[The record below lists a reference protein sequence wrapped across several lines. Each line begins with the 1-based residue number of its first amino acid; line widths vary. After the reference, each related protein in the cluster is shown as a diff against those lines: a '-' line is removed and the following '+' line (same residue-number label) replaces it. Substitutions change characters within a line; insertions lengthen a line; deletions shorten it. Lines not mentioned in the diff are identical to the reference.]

1 MAGNRI
7 TFNKGILLSIE
18 PLQDKRQTFYDTK
31 TPKLA
36 LQVTPSGAKSF
47 YVVKRAGVA
56 NKPTWF
62 RLGSFPEMTVEQ
74 ARAKADQ
81 AIGEIASG
89 KNPAQIRREERA
101 SAQQGNAPAIEA
113 WERYIAIRSPEWSES
128 HALDHQKV
136 CTEGGVKR
144 LRGKR
149 QGESD
154 LTQQGILRPLLL
166 QPLSNITADRVAVWL
181 DKERAIRP
189 THTRLA
195 FGILRAF
202 LNWAASTPDYRDTVQ
217 ADACTDSEVKRKV
230 PSKGHKTDVLQREML
245 KLWFSGVKA
254 IPNQT
259 TSTYLQCLLLTG
271 ARREEMAALKWAD
284 VDFEW
289 LTLTIRDK
297 VEGTRTIPLT
307 PYVRQILLEQHNR
320 THTKPNVK
328 ALARLAAA
336 GTRWKASPYVFHSPK
351 AKDGKIAEPR
361 KAHNKAL
368 SAVGLPLVSLH
379 GLRRSFG
386 TLSEWVE
393 CPVGIAA
400 QIQGHKPSALAE
412 KHYRQRPLDLLR
424 VWATKIEDWMLAE
437 AGITQPKQQA
447 APALAVINGG
457 GNA

>member
-7 TFNKGILLSIE
+7 TFNKGVLQSIE
-18 PLQDKRQTFYDTK
+18 PLQGKRQTFYDTK

-36 LQVTPSGAKSF
+36 LQVTSAGAKSF
-47 YVVKRAGVA
+47 YVVKRAGAA

-74 ARAKADQ
+74 ARAKANQ
-81 AIGEIASG
+81 AIGEIATG

-101 SAQQGNAPAIEA
+101 TAQQGNAPAMEA
-113 WERYIAIRSPEWSES
+113 WERYIAIRSAEWSDS
-128 HALDHQKV
+128 HRLDHEKV
-136 CTEGGVKR
+136 STEGGVKR
-144 LRGKR
+144 TRGKR
-149 QGESD
+149 QGESE

-166 QPLSNITADRVAVWL
+166 HPLGNITADRVAAWL
-181 DKERAIRP
+181 DKERVKRP

-195 FGILRAF
+195 FGLLRAF
-202 LNWAASTPDYRDTVQ
+202 LNWAASTPDYREAVQ
-217 ADACTDSEVKRKV
+217 TDACTDSEVRRKV

-259 TSTYLQCLLLTG
+259 ISTYLQCLLLTG

-284 VDFEW
+284 VDFDW
-289 LTLTIRDK
+289 LTITMRDK
-297 VEGTRTIPLT
+297 VEGTRTIPMT
-307 PYVRQILLEQHNR
+307 PYLRQILLDQRNR
-320 THTKPNVK
+320 THAEPNVK
-328 ALARLAAA
+328 ALERLAEK
-336 GTRWKASPYVFHSPK
+336 GKKWKVSPYVFPSPT
-351 AKDGKIAEPR
+351 AKGGKIAEPR
-361 KAHNKAL
+361 IAHTKAL
-368 SAVGLPLVSLH
+368 TAVGLPHVSLH

-424 VWATKIEDWMLAE
+424 VWATKIEAWLLTE
-437 AGITQPKQQA
+437 ADIAQPKEKA
-447 APALAVINGG
+447 AKPLSVINGG

>member
-7 TFNKGILLSIE
+7 TFNKTNLTSLE
-18 PLQDKRQTFYDTK
+18 PPKDRRLTLYDTK

-36 LQVTPSGAKSF
+36 IQVTPSGAKSF

-74 ARAKADQ
+74 ARAKAAQ
-81 AIGEIASG
+81 AIGEIATG

-113 WERYIAIRSPEWSES
+113 WDEYVAIRSPEWSAS
-128 HALDHQKV
+128 HTLDHEKV
-136 CTEGGVKR
+136 STEGGVKR

-149 QGESD
+149 KGESD

-166 QPLSNITADRVAVWL
+166 QPLGNITADRVAAWL
-181 DKERAIRP
+181 DKERAKRP

-195 FGILRAF
+195 FGLLRAF
-202 LNWAASTPDYRDTVQ
+202 LNWAASTPDYRDAVHT
-217 ADACTDSEVKRKV
+217 DACTDSEVKRKV
-230 PSKGHKTDVLQREML
+230 PNKRHKTDVLQREML
-245 KLWFSGVKA
+245 KPWFSGVKA

-259 TSTYLQCLLLTG
+259 ISTYLQCLLLTG

-307 PYVRQILLEQHNR
+307 PYMRQILLEQHNR
-320 THTKPNVK
+320 THTKPNVQT
-328 ALARLAAA
+328 LDRLAAK
-336 GTRWKASPYVFHSPK
+336 GKPWKVSPYAFPSPT
-351 AKDGKIAEPR
+351 AKGGKITEPR
-361 KAHNKAL
+361 IAHNKAL
-368 SAVGLPLVSLH
+368 NAVGLPLVSLH

-437 AGITQPKQQA
+437 AGISQPEQKA
-447 APALAVINGG
+447 ALTVVKKAR
-457 GNA
+457 NAKA